1 MNSTNKPRALVIGG
15 SLGGLFAATTL
26 RATGW
31 EVDVFERSPHEIDS
45 RGGGVVLQPD
55 VLAAFHAA
63 GIAHNASLGVRSGD
77 RINLNRDDKVIQR
90 HFSPQTQTSWNM
102 LYGAMKRALP
112 AEHLHPGEQFTR
124 FEQESDKI
132 HAHFGSG
139 RVETGD
145 LLIGADGARSTVRR
159 QLMPGHDPT
168 YAGYVAWRGLVDELD
183 LPEPAAS
190 VLGQTFAFQQGL
202 GHLMLEYMVPGED
215 ESQQVGHRRWNWVW
229 YRKVAAGPD
238 IASLLTDREGV
249 RHTFSLPPGTAKDA
263 DIAELRQA
271 SSDLLAPSF
280 QQLVEATKEPF
291 VQAILDLQVR
301 RMVYG
306 RAVLIGDA
314 AFVPRPHTAG
324 STAKAAAN
332 ALALAKALRSGDSI
346 DGAIANW
353 EASQLEA
360 GLNMTQWGMRMGD
373 QIMGLS
379 RTSDALT

>member
-1 MNSTNKPRALVIGG
+1 MNCTNKPRALVIGG

-26 RATGW
+26 RAIGW

-55 VLAAFHAA
+55 VLAAFRAA
-63 GIAHNASLGVRSGD
+63 GIPHNGSLGVRSGD
-77 RINLNRDDKVIQR
+77 RIYLNRDGKVIRR

-102 LYGAMKRALP
+102 LYGAMKRGLP
-112 AEHLHPGEQFTR
+112 AEHLHPGEQFAR
-124 FEQESDKI
+124 FEQEGDKI
-132 HAHFGSG
+132 HAHFCSG

-145 LLIGADGARSTVRR
+145 LLIGADGARSTVRQ
-159 QLMPGHDPT
+159 QLMPGRCPT

-183 LPEPAAS
+183 LPESAAS
-190 VLGQTFAFQQGL
+190 VLSQTFAFQQGQ
-202 GHLMLEYMVPGED
+202 GHLMLEYMIPGED

-229 YRKVAAGPD
+229 YRKVAAGLD
-238 IASLLTDREGV
+238 IASLLTDRKGV
-249 RHTFSLPPGTAKDA
+249 RHALSLPPGSAKDA
-263 DIAELRQA
+263 DITDLRQT

-280 QQLVEATKEPF
+280 QQLVGATKEPF

-301 RMVYG
+301 RMAYG

-332 ALALAKALRSGDSI
+332 ALTLAQALRYGNSI

-360 GLNMTQWGMRMGD
+360 GLNMTEWGMKMGD

-379 RTSDALT
+379 RTTAVLT